1 VGRRTML
8 SLHEILLRLTV
19 AAALGAIIGI
29 ERVVRR
35 RPAGVRT
42 SLFVC
47 LATALFTILSGEI
60 ARRLGDSSGTRIA
73 SNIVQGIGFLGAG
86 AILRGAGGVVGMTTA
101 ATIFVEAAIGMA
113 AGGGLFVVAG
123 FTTGIVLFGLT
134 VIGWA
139 EQYFNLKCRLMVFRF
154 TTSHADSVATE
165 IQRLMAGLKIP
176 MQHFRVSM
184 SGATSIAEFE
194 AEVSHKQQEQ
204 ILAQLNRQGVITEV
218 VPVEAQ
224 QE

>member
-1 VGRRTML
+1 ML

-19 AAALGAIIGI
+19 AAALGGIIGI
-29 ERVVRR
+29 ERIVRR

-47 LATALFTILSGEI
+47 MATALFTILSNEL
-60 ARRLGDSSGTRIA
+60 AHRFGDSSGTRIA

-86 AILRGAGGVVGMTTA
+86 AILRGPGGVLGMTTA

-113 AGGGLFVVAG
+113 AGGGLYAVAG
-123 FTTGIVLFGLT
+123 YSTGLVLFGLT

-139 EQYFNLKCRLMVFRF
+139 ERYFNLKCRLMVFRF
-154 TTSHADSVATE
+154 TTSHTDSVATE
-165 IQRLMAGLKIP
+165 VQQLMAGLKIP
-176 MQHFRVSM
+176 MQHLRISM
-184 SGATSIAEFE
+184 AGTNSIVEFE
-194 AEVSHKQQEQ
+194 ADVTHKQEQ
-204 ILAQLNRQGVITEV
+204 AILAQLNRQGVISEV
-218 VPVEAQ
+218 APIEGH